1 MKKEELQMTALTSAA
16 SVDAAPVYH
25 PQRWLAAVV
34 VMVAALMD
42 TIDATTLNVALPTIR
57 HQ

>member
-1 MKKEELQMTALTSAA
+1 MTALTSAA